1 MMAGAAGPQRRPAGR
16 ARLYLPPSKLGASS
30 VDASGVG
37 LKHGDDREK
46 PRPREMPVVGRAGLR
61 LGLLL
66 NAALSV
72 APASSSDELSSG
84 SGRKQKAEK
93 KPIRQIWR
101 CLNGSPAQTQATWGG
116 ASGNALRGAW
126 RRRRVG

>member
-1 MMAGAAGPQRRPAGR
+1 M
-16 ARLYLPPSKLGASS
+16 
-30 VDASGVG
+30 
-37 LKHGDDREK
+37 
-46 PRPREMPVVGRAGLR
+46 VGRAGLR